1 MFELTVALRYLRAK
15 RKQAVVSLI
24 TVISIIGVG
33 VGVMA
38 LVIAVAVQTGMR
50 DTLETNLLSA
60 TAAVRI
66 EEREPSGGIEGWE
79 EIQRRLAHL
88 PHVTSAVPALYEQGL
103 LNSRYAEPVSIKGIA
118 VDPGTPIPA
127 ALKHMQG
134 SFKALRKD
142 ALGPAPDE
150 RPPIIVGSRLA
161 DKIGASLDN
170 PRVSLLN
177 PTGRVT
183 AEGVEPTVEP
193 LELVG
198 TFESGF
204 YDIDASFAY
213 MSLRDTQQVFQL
225 ADVVNA
231 IELNLDDRNRAP
243 EVAQA
248 ADAVIGP
255 KLRAISWEQD
265 NVNLVNSFKLD
276 RLVALV
282 TISLIQLVAAL
293 MILVVLI
300 MMVMEKYRDIAVLMS
315 MGARVEQIRRI
326 FILEGALIGGAG
338 TGLGLILGY
347 VISFLADH
355 YHWLHVDAQIYGL
368 SYIPFETHWVDGVW
382 IAATAMAVSLLAT
395 LYPARNATRIA
406 PVEALRYE

>member
-24 TVISIIGVG
+24 TVISIIGVA

-50 DTLETNLLSA
+50 NTLETNLLSA

-79 EIQRRLAHL
+79 AIAKKLAGL
-88 PHVTSAVPALYEQGL
+88 PHVRSAVPALYEQGL
-103 LNSRYAEPVSIKGIA
+103 LNAHNAELVNIKGVS
-118 VDPGTPIPA
+118 VDPGTPVPA
-127 ALKHMQG
+127 ALRHMRG
-134 SFKALRKD
+134 SFEALRHD
-142 ALGPAPDE
+142 ALGAAPDE
-150 RPPIIVGSRLA
+150 RPPVIVGSRLA
-161 DKIGASLDN
+161 DKIGASLDH
-170 PRVSLLN
+170 PRVSLFN

-183 AEGVEPTVEP
+183 PNGVEPTVEP
-193 LELVG
+193 LQMVG

-204 YDIDASFAY
+204 YDIDASFAF

-248 ADAVIGP
+248 ADALIGP
-255 KLRAISWEQD
+255 SLQAISWEQD
-265 NVNLVNSFKLD
+265 NINLVNSFKLD

-293 MILVVLI
+293 IILVVLI

-315 MGARVEQIRRI
+315 MGARVQQIRRI

-338 TGLGLILGY
+338 TALGLILGY
-347 VISFLADH
+347 TICFLADR

-368 SYIPFETHWVDGVW
+368 SYIPFESHWLDGLW
-382 IAATAMAVSLLAT
+382 IAATAIAVSLLAT

>member
-38 LVIAVAVQTGMR
+38 LVIAVAVQSGMR

-66 EEREPSGGIEGWE
+66 EEREPSGGIDGWE
-79 EIQRRLAHL
+79 EIRRKLAAL

-103 LNSRYAEPVSIKGIA
+103 LNARYAEPVSIKGIA

-127 ALKHMQG
+127 ALRHMKG
-134 SFKALRKD
+134 SFEALRQD
-142 ALGPAPDE
+142 GD
-150 RPPIIVGSRLA
+150 RPPVIVGSRLA
-161 DKIGASLDN
+161 DKIGASLDH
-170 PRVSLLN
+170 PRISLLN

-183 AEGVEPTVEP
+183 PNGVEPSVEP
-193 LELVG
+193 LEMAG

-204 YDIDASFAY
+204 YDIDSTFAY

-231 IELNLDDRNRAP
+231 IELNLDDRDRAP

-248 ADAVIGP
+248 ADAIIGP
-255 KLRAISWEQD
+255 KLQAISWEQD
-265 NVNLVNSFKLD
+265 NANLVNSFKLD

-338 TGLGLILGY
+338 TALGLVLGY

-382 IAATAMAVSLLAT
+382 IAATAMVVSLLAT